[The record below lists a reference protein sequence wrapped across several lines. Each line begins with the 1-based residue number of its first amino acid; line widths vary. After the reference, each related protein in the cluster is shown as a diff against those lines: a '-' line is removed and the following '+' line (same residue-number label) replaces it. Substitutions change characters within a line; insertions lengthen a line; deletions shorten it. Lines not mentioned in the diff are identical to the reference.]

1 MIRVTF
7 ATGETLEVLPPLLWD
22 QHCCLPLT
30 PDADVGDL
38 LQFQEIGA
46 SFVSVNVG
54 YAPNDA
60 DSTLTTLESFRRQL
74 TADQRFLLAGSAADV
89 VTAQASGRL
98 AVAFDLEDANP
109 LDGRLDMVE
118 RYHRLGVR
126 TLVPTYKYRNAA
138 GSGCMDADDGGLT
151 AYGCAM
157 VREMNRVGMVADGS
171 HSSIR
176 TGLDLCEVSTGPV
189 IYSHTC
195 MRSVWEHERNITD
208 ERARACAAT
217 GGVIGITGVGIF
229 LGPNDISLDALI
241 RHLDYAVELVGPD
254 HVGTGTHYP
263 FDIADFN
270 RELTENA
277 ELFPESYTRWGPI
290 RFVEPEALSPLAA
303 ALADRGYP
311 DETITGIL
319 GGNFMRVARQTWN
332 PTTNAPTQPPPDHSA
347 TDGAP
352 PNEAPRRRR

>member
-1 MIRVTF
+1 MIR
-7 ATGETLEVLPPLLWD
+7 LDDLPPLLWD

-30 PDADVGDL
+30 PDADIGHL
-38 LQFQEIGA
+38 LRFREIGA

-60 DSTLTTLESFRRQL
+60 DSTLKILESFRRQL
-74 TADQRFLLAGSAADV
+74 TMDERFLLAASATDV
-89 VTAQASGRL
+89 ATAHASGRL

-109 LDGRLDMVE
+109 LDGRLDLVE

-126 TLVPTYKYRNAA
+126 TLVPTYNFRNAA
-138 GSGCMDADDGGLT
+138 GSGCMDTEDGGLT
-151 AYGCAM
+151 AYGRAL

-176 TGLDLCEVSTGPV
+176 TGLDLCEVSTRPV

-195 MRSVWEHERNITD
+195 MRSVWNHERNITD
-208 ERARACAAT
+208 EQAKACAAT

-229 LGPNDISLDALI
+229 LGPNDISIDAVL

-254 HVGTGTHYP
+254 HVGIGTDYP
-263 FDIADFN
+263 FDHADFN
-270 RELTENA
+270 RELAENP
-277 ELFPESYTRWGPI
+277 ELFPDGYRRWGPI
-290 RFVEPEALSPLAA
+290 RFLPPEGLSPLAA

-319 GGNFMRVARQTWN
+319 GGNFMRVASRAWN
-332 PTTNAPTQPPPDHSA
+332 PAADA
-347 TDGAP
+347 TIEP
-352 PNEAPRRRR
+352 S